1 MHPIL
6 GSKTIMVAVMTLLF
20 AGDLVRYA
28 LTVPVWIGLVLAST
42 LWAVLVLRAR
52 RVTWRELPVPL
63 LVVFAWWVVSPA
75 WSPYAASSL
84 AMLIPAAITVVLG
97 LAIISAVDGVTVVS
111 RAVLSLRIVLVGSI
125 VFEFVVG
132 LIGSPVYPVGVTA
145 TETTP
150 IEMAWSRALFFTPG
164 GRIQGLV
171 GNANLLGMLA
181 LVLLIIAVWRIY
193 ASRNGRTISVLDVA
207 VAALLIART
216 MSATVTVAIAGVA
229 VVVGIAALARK
240 SGIRWRIALWA
251 TLVTLVT
258 LVVIGLSQWTTVT
271 ALLGKSPDLT
281 HRFDIWNAVLARIVE
296 QPVIGFGYVGWWP
309 SWDSW
314 FAIHSIDGVPML
326 QAHNVWLD
334 LTLQTGIIGA
344 VLFAVALGAI
354 LWPLARTFITSPRSL
369 TAIPFLV
376 LTALVIQSLSESRML
391 IEWGFASVV
400 MFGVVAKRRGADASA
415 NRD

>member
-6 GSKTIMVAVMTLLF
+6 GSKTVMVTVVTVLF

-42 LWAVLVLRAR
+42 VWAIVVLRAY
-52 RVTWRELPVPL
+52 RVSWRSLPTPL
-63 LVVFAWWVVSPA
+63 LVVFAWWAISPA

-84 AMLIPAAITVVLG
+84 VMLIPAAITILLG
-97 LAIISAVDGVTVVS
+97 LALVTVVETGEALR
-111 RAVLSLRIVLVGSI
+111 RAALSLRIILVGSI
-125 VFEFVVG
+125 LFEAAVG
-132 LIGSPVYPVGVTA
+132 IMGRPVYPVGLVA
-145 TETTP
+145 TESTP

-181 LVLLIIAVWRIY
+181 LILLIIAVWRIY
-193 ASRNGRTISVLDVA
+193 AARNWRNLSALDTIVA
-207 VAALLIART
+207 VFLIART
-216 MSATVTVAIAGVA
+216 MSATVTVAIVGVTVVVA
-229 VVVGIAALARK
+229 VAALARK
-240 SGIRWRIALWA
+240 SGIRWRIALWL
-251 TLVTLVT
+251 TLAVLAAGVGI
-258 LVVIGLSQWTTVT
+258 VFSQWTAVT

-296 QPVIGFGYVGWWP
+296 QPLIGYGYVGWWP

-314 FAIHSIDGVPML
+314 FDIHSIDGVPML

-334 LTLQTGIIGA
+334 LTLQTGLIGA
-344 VLFAVALGAI
+344 ALFAVALGAL
-354 LWPLARTFITSPRSL
+354 LWPLMREFVVSPRSV
-369 TAIPFLV
+369 AAVPFLV
-376 LTALVIQSLSESRML
+376 LTALTIQSLSESRML

-400 MFGVVAKRRGADASA
+400 VFGVVVKRMRTDAIAKS
-415 NRD
+415 

>member
-1 MHPIL
+1 VHPIL
-6 GSKTIMVAVMTLLF
+6 GSKTIMVAVMIILF
-20 AGDLVRYA
+20 AGDVVRYA
-28 LTVPVWIGLVLAST
+28 LTVPVWIALVLAST
-42 LWAVLVLRAR
+42 VWAVLVLWTR
-52 RVTWRELPVPL
+52 RVTWRQLPLPL

-84 AMLIPAAITVVLG
+84 LMLIPATITVLLG
-97 LAIISAVDGVTVVS
+97 LAIVSAASGAEVLH
-111 RAVLSLRIVLVGSI
+111 RAVLSLRLVLVGSI

-132 LIGSPVYPVGVTA
+132 IIGHPVYPVGMTA

-181 LVLLIIAVWRIY
+181 LVLLVIAVWRIY
-193 ASRNGRTISVLDVA
+193 ASRNWRTMSSLDA
-207 VAALLIART
+207 LVAAFLIART

-229 VVVGIAALARK
+229 VVLGVAALARK
-240 SGIRWRIALWA
+240 SGIRWRVALWA
-251 TLVTLVT
+251 TLVALAVG
-258 LVVIGLSQWTTVT
+258 VGVGLSQWTAVT

-281 HRFDIWNAVLARIVE
+281 HRFDIWNAVVARIVE
-296 QPVIGFGYVGWWP
+296 QPIIGYGYVGWWP

-334 LTLQTGIIGA
+334 LTMQTGVIGV

-354 LWPLARTFITSPRSL
+354 FWPLARSFITSPRSL
-369 TAIPFLV
+369 AAVPFLV
-376 LTALVIQSLSESRML
+376 LTAIVIQSLSESRML

-400 MFGVVAKRRGADASA
+400 IFGAVAKRRESVVSES
-415 NRD
+415 

>member
-1 MHPIL
+1 
-6 GSKTIMVAVMTLLF
+6 MVAVMIILF

-28 LTVPVWIGLVLAST
+28 LTVPVWIALVLAST
-42 LWAVLVLRAR
+42 VWAAMVLWAR
-52 RVTWRELPVPL
+52 RVTWRQLPVPL
-63 LVVFAWWVVSPA
+63 LFVFAWWVVSPV

-84 AMLIPAAITVVLG
+84 VMLIPATITVLLG
-97 LAIISAVDGVTVVS
+97 LAIVTATTGAEVLH
-111 RAVLSLRIVLVGSI
+111 RAALSLRIVLVGSI

-132 LIGSPVYPVGVTA
+132 IIGRPVYPVGVTA

-171 GNANLLGMLA
+171 GNANLMGMLA

-193 ASRNGRTISVLDVA
+193 ASRNWRTISALDFV
-207 VAALLIART
+207 VAAYLIART

-229 VVVGIAALARK
+229 VVVGITALARK

-251 TLVTLVT
+251 TLVALVGA
-258 LVVIGLSQWTTVT
+258 VVIGLSQWTALT

-334 LTLQTGIIGA
+334 LTLQTGVIGA

-369 TAIPFLV
+369 AAVPFLV

-400 MFGVVAKRRGADASA
+400 IFGVVANRRESVVNGS
-415 NRD
+415 